1 MRKADNRRGN
11 MTIRSKFLAPALGG
25 LAVAVLL
32 VPTAFAQDKVA
43 PEIAD
48 AVTKGQADR
57 YSLVKVDDDILRV
70 DRQNGTVSICLEQ
83 SDAWRCNPVPLAE
96 DAYLAEINE
105 LAGEVDRLTAR
116 LEELEG
122 NGEKPGKQLPP
133 GSALD
138 RPAPGS
144 DKNGR
149 SPSATEE
156 DEELEKVL
164 TFTESAMRR
173 FFGMV
178 RELQKDFEG
187 EAN

>member
-1 MRKADNRRGN
+1 
-11 MTIRSKFLAPALGG
+11 MTIRNKYLAPVFSG
-25 LAVAVLL
+25 LAVAILL
-32 VPTAFAQDKVA
+32 APAAVAQDSVA
-43 PEIAD
+43 PETAD
-48 AVTKGQADR
+48 AVTKGQSDR
-57 YSLVKVDDDILRV
+57 FSLVRVDEDILRV
-70 DRQNGTVSICLEQ
+70 DRQNGTVSICKEQ

-116 LEELEG
+116 VEELEG
-122 NGEKPGKQLPP
+122 NGVKSDKQLPP
-133 GSALD
+133 GSGLD
-138 RPAPGS
+138 RPKAPGS
-144 DKNGR
+144 SQGGR
-149 SPSATEE
+149 SPSTTEE

-178 RELQKDFEG
+178 RDLQKDFEG